1 MGRKGSTCA
10 LRERADNDGGGLSPL
25 WAAAVVALVCL
36 GGIVLLVRRRS
47 TVATT

>member
-1 MGRKGSTCA
+1 MCAARAGGRV
-10 LRERADNDGGGLSPL
+10 NDGGGLSPL